1 VESTVKDEVGGAA
14 RPDQGFRIE
23 RDLLCT
29 ADAGGRFTSLNAAW
43 ERVLGWSREE
53 LMERPFLDFLHP
65 DDVAATA
72 KEMRKLVTRDYELVD
87 FENRYRSKHGGW
99 RWLRWSARSDG
110 ETWFAVAFDVT
121 ERKHL
126 EEELRAS
133 LTADRLLA
141 YSQPIIDGRSGRIVQ
156 QELLARLRGTGE
168 DGVIAPIEFV
178 PDAEACGLIGLVDRW
193 MTKQAIAVAGA
204 GGWAELNLS
213 AVSIGDPRLT
223 EELIEDLR
231 RAGRDADRLVFEITE
246 TAALEHFDAALE
258 FGERVLALGC
268 HLALDDFGTGFGSL
282 SYLRRLPFRFLKIDS
297 SFVRDLPRSP
307 NDQALVRSV
316 VAIAREL
323 RLETVAEGVE
333 DEATLRLLRE
343 YGVDRAQGYL
353 FGHPRP
359 VETAAAGRA

>member
-1 VESTVKDEVGGAA
+1 V
-14 RPDQGFRIE
+14 
-23 RDLLCT
+23 
-29 ADAGGRFTSLNAAW
+29 
-43 ERVLGWSREE
+43 
-53 LMERPFLDFLHP
+53 MERPFLEFLHP

-72 KEMRKLVTRDYELVD
+72 KEMRKLITRDYELVD
-87 FENRYRSKHGGW
+87 FENRYRRKDGTW

-121 ERKHL
+121 DRKL
-126 EEELRAS
+126 AEEELRAA
-133 LTADRLLA
+133 LTTDRLLA
-141 YSQPIIDGRSGRIVQ
+141 YSQPIIDGRSGRVVQ
-156 QELLARLRGTGE
+156 QELLARLRGAE
-168 DGVIAPIEFV
+168 DGVVIAPVEFV

-193 MTKQAIAVAGA
+193 MTKQAIAVAAA

-213 AVSIGDPRLT
+213 AVSIADPALT
-223 EELIEDLR
+223 GEVIEDLR
-231 RAGRDADRLVFEITE
+231 AAGRGASRLVFEITE

-258 FGERVLALGC
+258 FGERLLALGC

-282 SYLRRLPFRFLKIDS
+282 SYLRRLPFRFLKIDA
-297 SFVRDLPRSP
+297 SFVSDLSRSA

-359 VETAAAGRA
+359 VAAATSAN